1 MTRGSTHVDGKK
13 SISAEP
19 YGGYEALAVFFF
31 PVILVIVMF
40 LLLYRLSAL

>member
-19 YGGYEALAVFFF
+19 YGGHEALAVRFS
-31 PVILVIVMF
+31 VILVIVMF